1 MAERNTPD
9 EKAVQGKSMEDKTVV
24 RQPQKRDLTMGN
36 VTSTM
41 LLFAVPMILGN
52 VLQQC
57 YNLADTWIVGKFV
70 GSGALAAVGSAYTL
84 MTFLTSIITGMC
96 MGGGALF
103 SICYGR
109 RDFRKMKEYMV
120 SAFVLILG
128 ITVLLTAVSFAFL
141 HPILRLMQIPSDV
154 YDMMYDYM
162 WVILFGLP
170 FIFLY
175 NYFAFLL
182 RSVGNSVTPLVF
194 LGVSTV
200 LNIGLDYV
208 FVAVFEWNVEGAAIA
223 TVLAQI
229 ISGIGIAVYSFAR
242 ETVLRLSR
250 EELRVNGGILG
261 EIFSYSAATG
271 IQQSVMNFG
280 ILMVQGLV
288 NSFGTAVMA
297 AFAAG
302 VKIDTLAYMPA
313 QEFGNAYSIFISQ
326 NYGAGKKDRITKG
339 SKSAVV
345 VVLLFCLAAS
355 AVVFLLARQLM
366 GIFISP
372 EETEI
377 INIGAGYLQIEG
389 ACYCGIGILFLL
401 YGYFRAVEKP
411 KISLLLT
418 VISLGTRVALA
429 YACAP
434 AFGVGAI
441 WWAIPIGW
449 ALADVTGAVLIR
461 VVNTGKKKCK
471 NI

>member
-1 MAERNTPD
+1 MAERSTPD

-57 YNLADTWIVGKFV
+57 YNLADAWIVGKFV

-84 MTFLTSIITGMC
+84 MTFMTSIITGMC

-109 RDFRKMKEYMV
+109 RDIRKMKEYMV
-120 SAFVLILG
+120 SCFALILG
-128 ITVLLTAVSFAFL
+128 ITALLTAVSFAFL
-141 HPILRLMQIPSDV
+141 HPVLRLMQIPLDV

-162 WVILFGLP
+162 WIILFGLP

-242 ETVLRLSR
+242 ETMLRLKR
-250 EELRVNGGILG
+250 EELRVNGGMLG
-261 EIFSYSAATG
+261 EIFSYSGATG
-271 IQQSVMNFG
+271 VQQSVMNFG

-326 NYGAGKKDRITKG
+326 NYGAGKKDRIRKG

-366 GIFISP
+366 GIFTSP

-461 VVNTGKKKCK
+461 AVNTGKKKCK

>member
-109 RDFRKMKEYMV
+109 RDIRKMKEYMV
-120 SAFVLILG
+120 SSFVLILG
-128 ITVLLTAVSFAFL
+128 ITVLLTAVS
-141 HPILRLMQIPSDV
+141 
-154 YDMMYDYM
+154 
-162 WVILFGLP
+162 
-170 FIFLY
+170 
-175 NYFAFLL
+175 FAFLL

-242 ETVLRLSR
+242 ETMLRLKR
-250 EELRVNGGILG
+250 EELRVNGGMLG
-261 EIFSYSAATG
+261 EIFSYSGATG
-271 IQQSVMNFG
+271 VQQSVMNFG

-326 NYGAGKKDRITKG
+326 NYGAGKKDRIRKG

-461 VVNTGKKKCK
+461 AVNTGKKKCK

>member
-1 MAERNTPD
+1 MAERSTPD

-109 RDFRKMKEYMV
+109 RDIRKMKEYMV
-120 SAFVLILG
+120 SSFVLILG
-128 ITVLLTAVSFAFL
+128 ITVLLTAVS
-141 HPILRLMQIPSDV
+141 
-154 YDMMYDYM
+154 
-162 WVILFGLP
+162 
-170 FIFLY
+170 
-175 NYFAFLL
+175 FAFLL

-242 ETVLRLSR
+242 ETMLRLKR
-250 EELRVNGGILG
+250 EELRVNGGMLG
-261 EIFSYSAATG
+261 EIFSYSGATG
-271 IQQSVMNFG
+271 VQQSVMNFG

>member
-1 MAERNTPD
+1 MGEQNTPVG
-9 EKAVQGKSMEDKTVV
+9 KAVQQG
-24 RQPQKRDLTMGN
+24 KRDLTTGS

-41 LLFAVPMILGN
+41 LLFAVPMIMGN

-70 GSGALAAVGSAYTL
+70 GAGALAAVGSAYTL

-141 HPILRLMQIPSDV
+141 HPILRLMKIPSDV

-242 ETVLRLSR
+242 ETVLRLKR
-250 EELRVNGGILG
+250 EELRVNGGMLG
-261 EIFSYSAATG
+261 EIFSYSGATG
-271 IQQSVMNFG
+271 VQQSVMNFG

-326 NYGAGKKDRITKG
+326 NYGAGKKDRIRKG

-441 WWAIPIGW
+441 WWAILIGW

-461 VVNTGKKKCK
+461 AVNTGKKKCK

>member
-1 MAERNTPD
+1 MAERSTPD

-57 YNLADTWIVGKFV
+57 YNLADAWIVGKFV

-109 RDFRKMKEYMV
+109 RDIRKMKEYMV
-120 SAFVLILG
+120 SSFVLILG
-128 ITVLLTAVSFAFL
+128 ITVLLTAVS
-141 HPILRLMQIPSDV
+141 
-154 YDMMYDYM
+154 
-162 WVILFGLP
+162 
-170 FIFLY
+170 
-175 NYFAFLL
+175 FAFLL

-242 ETVLRLSR
+242 ETMLRLKR
-250 EELRVNGGILG
+250 EELRVNGGMLG
-261 EIFSYSAATG
+261 EIFSYSGATG
-271 IQQSVMNFG
+271 VQQSVMNFG

-326 NYGAGKKDRITKG
+326 NYGAGKKDRIRKG

-372 EETEI
+372 GETEI

-461 VVNTGKKKCK
+461 AVNTGKKKCK

>member
-24 RQPQKRDLTMGN
+24 RQPAKRDLTTGN

-57 YNLADTWIVGKFV
+57 YNLADAWIVGKFV

-109 RDFRKMKEYMV
+109 RDIRKMKEYMV
-120 SAFVLILG
+120 SCFALILG
-128 ITVLLTAVSFAFL
+128 ITVLLTAVS
-141 HPILRLMQIPSDV
+141 
-154 YDMMYDYM
+154 
-162 WVILFGLP
+162 
-170 FIFLY
+170 
-175 NYFAFLL
+175 FAFLL

-242 ETVLRLSR
+242 ETMLRLKR
-250 EELRVNGGILG
+250 EELRVNGGMLG
-261 EIFSYSAATG
+261 EIFSYSGATG
-271 IQQSVMNFG
+271 VQQSVMNFG

-326 NYGAGKKDRITKG
+326 NYGAGKKDRIRKG

-461 VVNTGKKKCK
+461 AVNTGKKKCK

>member
-1 MAERNTPD
+1 MAERSTPD

-57 YNLADTWIVGKFV
+57 YNLADAWIVGKFV

-109 RDFRKMKEYMV
+109 RDIRKMKEYMV
-120 SAFVLILG
+120 SCFALILG
-128 ITVLLTAVSFAFL
+128 ITALLTAVSFAFL
-141 HPILRLMQIPSDV
+141 HPVLRLMQIPLDV

-162 WVILFGLP
+162 WIILFGLP

-242 ETVLRLSR
+242 ETMLRLKR
-250 EELRVNGGILG
+250 EELRVNGGMLG
-261 EIFSYSAATG
+261 EIFSYSGATG
-271 IQQSVMNFG
+271 VQQSVMNFG

-326 NYGAGKKDRITKG
+326 NYGAGKKDRIRKG